1 MSRIQLQAKLALAA
15 SALWW
20 ASLSCLGAWIV
31 PSLFSYA
38 PSKALAGN
46 LAAHLFSG
54 QTWLTLA
61 CGLCLLAISN
71 ASPAPAILN
80 WLKNTQ
86 KSIIAGMLCAF
97 LVEFLVAP
105 KIVARESLMI
115 WHSVGTAM
123 FVIQW
128 ICASWVFFKTPLSL
142 EISQS

>member
-1 MSRIQLQAKLALAA
+1 MSRIQFQAKLALAV

-61 CGLCLLAISN
+61 CCLSLLAISN
-71 ASPAPAILN
+71 ASPALSISN
-80 WLKNTQ
+80 WLKNAQ
-86 KSIIAGMLCAF
+86 KSLIAGMLCAF
-97 LVEFLVAP
+97 LLEFLVAP
-105 KIVARESLMI
+105 KIVARESLI
-115 WHSVGTAM
+115 LWHGLGTAM
-123 FVIQW
+123 FVMQW

-142 EISQS
+142 EQS

>member
-1 MSRIQLQAKLALAA
+1 MSRIQFQAKLALAV

-31 PSLFSYA
+31 PSLFSHA

-46 LAAHLFSG
+46 LAAQLFRG
-54 QTWLTLA
+54 QTWLTLV
-61 CGLCLLAISN
+61 CCLGLLAISN

-80 WLKNTQ
+80 WLKKAQ
-86 KSIIAGMLCAF
+86 KSIIAGLFCAF
-97 LVEFLVAP
+97 LLEFLVAP
-105 KIVARESLMI
+105 KIVARESLMF

-128 ICASWVFFKTPLSL
+128 IGASWVLFKTPIRL
-142 EISQS
+142 EIT